1 MARTDAPLLHTMQ
14 IAFFN
19 QLVFRIQ
26 QLLRFIG
33 HTQKHMSFDTARI
46 HSDTPHITMAL
57 SSTRRTSLIDWL
69 TFKIS
74 CRGVD
79 WQVSSLTQLCNQLSE
94 SFVMSSIEIL
104 TINAIQV
111 ISPLTLEDEDVMDA
125 TQWLE
130 LFHPFTAVHTL
141 SISQAMVSHVV
152 SALRGLG
159 EESSMEVLPALDSL
173 YLEKYRES
181 GSEQPDIEPFIIAR
195 HRCNYP
201 VNIYR

>member
-1 MARTDAPLLHTMQ
+1 MARTDAPLLHTMR
-14 IAFFN
+14 IIFFN

-33 HTQKHMSFDTARI
+33 NTPHMSFDTARI
-46 HSDTPHITMAL
+46 HSDTPYITMAF
-57 SSTRRTSLIDWL
+57 SSTTRTSSIDRL
-69 TFKIS
+69 TFHIS

-79 WQVSSLTQLCNQLSE
+79 WQVSSLAQLCNQLSE

-104 TINAIQV
+104 TINEIRV
-111 ISPLTLEDEDVMDA
+111 VSPSTLEDVMDA

-130 LFHPFTAVHTL
+130 LFHPFTAIHTL
-141 SISQAMVSHVV
+141 RISQAMVSHVV

-159 EESSMEVLPALDSL
+159 EESSAEVLPALDSL
-173 YLEKYRES
+173 YLEDYRAS

>member
-1 MARTDAPLLHTMQ
+1 MARIDAPLLHNMN
-14 IAFFN
+14 IIFFH

-33 HTQKHMSFDTARI
+33 HAPKHMSFDTAMI
-46 HSDTPHITMAL
+46 HSHNSYITMAF
-57 SSTRRTSLIDWL
+57 SSTRRTSLIDRL
-69 TFKIS
+69 TFQIS

-79 WQVSSLTQLCNQLSE
+79 WQVSSLAQLCNQLSE

-104 TINAIQV
+104 TINAIQI
-111 ISPLTLEDEDVMDA
+111 ISPSTLEDVMDA

-159 EESSMEVLPALDSL
+159 EESSMEMLPALDSL
-173 YLEKYRES
+173 YLEKYRAY